1 MRKRHTRP
9 LPRLWLMTDERMG
22 DALFPALRRLPRGS
36 GIIFRHYG
44 LPPTERRALFA
55 RVRRIARAR
64 RLMLV
69 TGGIEHGRH
78 RGTITAPV
86 HSVRERIEAE
96 RVGVELLFVSPVF
109 PTASHPG
116 ARALGRIGFGQVIR
130 GARAPVIALGGM
142 TRAKARS
149 LRPFGIHGWAAIDGL
164 TP

>member
-78 RGTITAPV
+78 RGAITAPV